1 EEHSPIGRVGAS
13 LRLMTMVNRLAL
25 GALVGA
31 GFVLYS
37 TDSAAASPAETPT
50 DVAAPTA
57 VETPSTPTPE
67 PSAPAEAG
75 LESPATDAS
84 AVPAPPSAAT
94 APGSSASV
102 PEAPPVAE
110 SDPAAPTAEEKP
122 REGTATNTETGA
134 ESPSP
139 GPEKSNGIDPDLL
152 SGEDEADSAQP
163 NSTARTVVHDP
174 GAYDAALAQ
183 AYADEY
189 RPADNPARLHVGA
202 RALFAN
208 AGGDNEIGGRM
219 GGMQVDVGQ
228 AWNHFGYA
236 LTGSAWGG
244 RVLMADR
251 VGEMNALFG
260 IGPTITLGRG
270 ALQQRGMIDLRLG
283 YDFMYGVVNQRS
295 EDTTIVTSQND
306 SAFALEQ
313 TENLLPHGPRAM
325 LQLGLLSPKRR
336 NYHHG
341 MGVVFGYQGLVGSLR
356 GDLPFTHMLVTGL
369 QWWMG

>member
-1 EEHSPIGRVGAS
+1 
-13 LRLMTMVNRLAL
+13 MTMVNRLAL
-25 GALVGA
+25 TALVGA
-31 GFVLYS
+31 GFVLS
-37 TDSAAASPAETPT
+37 TTGSAAAARPELSA
-50 DVAAPTA
+50 DVAAPEA
-57 VETPSTPTPE
+57 VDTPSAQPPASSTPAETTPE
-67 PSAPAEAG
+67 PPVTDAAAKPVPPADETVPEAPAA
-75 LESPATDAS
+75 
-84 AVPAPPSAAT
+84 
-94 APGSSASV
+94 V
-102 PEAPPVAE
+102 PEAPPTAEAE
-110 SDPAAPTAEEKP
+110 STAPPAEEIL
-122 REGTATNTETGA
+122 REGTATDPQTEA
-134 ESPSP
+134 EGPTS
-139 GPEKSNGIDPDLL
+139 GPEKSGEIGADLL
-152 SGEDEADSAQP
+152 FGDAEEPVATP
-163 NSTARTVVHDP
+163 NPTTRTVVHDP
-174 GAYDAALAQ
+174 GADGAALAR
-183 AYADEY
+183 AYDEQY
-189 RPADNPARLHVGA
+189 RPADNPGRLHVGA

-208 AGGDNEIGGRM
+208 AGGDNEVGGRM

-236 LTGSAWGG
+236 VTGSAWGG

-295 EDTTIVTSQND
+295 ESPSIVAPQDD
-306 SAFALEQ
+306 SAFTLEQ
-313 TENLLPHGPRAM
+313 AENLLPHGPRAM

-336 NYHHG
+336 NFNHG

>member
-1 EEHSPIGRVGAS
+1 
-13 LRLMTMVNRLAL
+13 MVNRLAWK
-25 GALVGA
+25 ALVGA
-31 GFVLYS
+31 GFVLCG
-37 TDSAAASPAETPT
+37 TGSAIAAPADSPA
-50 DVAAPTA
+50 DVAAPTGS
-57 VETPSTPTPE
+57 ETPSTPTPE
-67 PSAPAEAG
+67 PSTPAEAAP
-75 LESPATDAS
+75 EAPAADPEAS
-84 AVPAPPSAAT
+84 AAPIPTEEAPEGAT
-94 APGSSASV
+94 AV
-102 PEAPPVAE
+102 PEAPP
-110 SDPAAPTAEEKP
+110 PAAEESTAPPAEETP
-122 REGTATNTETGA
+122 REGTATDMQGEA
-134 ESPSP
+134 ESPTP
-139 GPEKSNGIDPDLL
+139 GPEKSSGIDPDLL
-152 SGEDEADSAQP
+152 SGDAVEP
-163 NSTARTVVHDP
+163 VSTPAPTTRTVVHDP
-174 GAYDAALAQ
+174 GAYDAALAK
-183 AYADEY
+183 AYADDY
-189 RPADNPARLHVGA
+189 RPADNPGRLHVGA

-208 AGGDNEIGGRM
+208 AGGDNEVGGRM

-236 LTGSAWGG
+236 LTASAWGG

-260 IGPTITLGRG
+260 AGPTITLGRS

-295 EDTTIVTSQND
+295 DGGTIIATQDD

-313 TENLLPHGPRAM
+313 TENLIPHGPRAM

>member
-1 EEHSPIGRVGAS
+1 
-13 LRLMTMVNRLAL
+13 MVNRLAWK
-25 GALVGA
+25 ALVGA
-31 GFVLYS
+31 GFVLCG
-37 TDSAAASPAETPT
+37 TGSAVAAPADSPAN
-50 DVAAPTA
+50 VAAPTGG
-57 VETPSTPTPE
+57 ETPSTPIAEPTTPVE
-67 PSAPAEAG
+67 AAPEAPAAD
-75 LESPATDAS
+75 PN
-84 AVPAPPSAAT
+84 AVPAPPPTEGAAESP
-94 APGSSASV
+94 AAV
-102 PEAPPVAE
+102 PEAPPPAE
-110 SDPAAPTAEEKP
+110 TEGAAAAAEETP
-122 REGTATNTETGA
+122 REGTATDMQGEA
-134 ESPSP
+134 DSPTP
-139 GPEKSNGIDPDLL
+139 GPEKSDEISPDLL
-152 SGEDEADSAQP
+152 SGGTEEPAA
-163 NSTARTVVHDP
+163 TAPPTTRMVVHDP

-183 AYADEY
+183 AYSDEY
-189 RPADNPARLHVGA
+189 RPTHNPGRLHVGA

-208 AGGDNEIGGRM
+208 AGGDNEVGGRM

-236 LTGSAWGG
+236 LTASAWGG

-260 IGPTITLGRG
+260 AGPTITLGRS

-295 EDTTIVTSQND
+295 DGDTLVASQND
-306 SAFALEQ
+306 STFAIEQ